1 MSIIL
6 HEYPPSGNCYKLR
19 LLMAQLGLAYAR
31 RGYDILKGETR
42 TPDFLAKVN
51 GNGRIPVLEID
62 GVMLPESNAALY
74 YLAQGTPYWP
84 QDPLGQAQVLQWL
97 FFEQYNHEP
106 NVATVRFWVAFVGE
120 ANLDDWQ
127 KTTLPRKI
135 AAGHAALQVMED
147 HLARTPFFVGGAY
160 GIADIALYAYTHVA
174 PEGGFDL
181 SAYPALNAWM
191 ARVAAQPGHV
201 PIEA

>member
-19 LLMAQLGLAYAR
+19 LLMAHLGLAYAR

-84 QDPLGQAQVLQWL
+84 QDRLGQAQVLQWL

-120 ANLDDWQ
+120 ANLDGWQ
-127 KTTLPRKI
+127 KATLPRKI

-147 HLARTPFFVGGAY
+147 HLARTSFFVGGAY

>member
-19 LLMAQLGLAYAR
+19 LLMAHLGLAYAR

-84 QDPLGQAQVLQWL
+84 QDRLGQAQVLQWL

-120 ANLDDWQ
+120 ANLDGWQ
-127 KTTLPRKI
+127 RRRCR
-135 AAGHAALQVMED
+135 
-147 HLARTPFFVGGAY
+147 AR
-160 GIADIALYAYTHVA
+160 
-174 PEGGFDL
+174 
-181 SAYPALNAWM
+181 SQPAM
-191 ARVAAQPGHV
+191 RRSR
-201 PIEA
+201 

>member
-19 LLMAQLGLAYAR
+19 LLMAHLGLAYER

-42 TPDFLAKVN
+42 TPGFLAGVN

-84 QDPLGQAQVLQWL
+84 QDKLAQAQVLQWL

-106 NVATVRFWVAFVGE
+106 NVATVRFWVAFVGDT
-120 ANLDDWQ
+120 NLDDWQ
-127 KTTLPRKI
+127 KATLPRKI
-135 AAGHAALQVMED
+135 AAGHAALQLMDD
-147 HLARTPFFVGGAY
+147 HLARTPFLVGGTFS
-160 GIADIALYAYTHVA
+160 IADIALYAYTHVA

-181 SAYPALNAWM
+181 SGYKALNAWM
-191 ARVAAQPGHV
+191 ARVVAQPGHV

>member
-19 LLMAQLGLAYAR
+19 LLMAHLGLAYAR

-127 KTTLPRKI
+127 KATLPRKI
-135 AAGHAALQVMED
+135 AAGQAALQVMED